1 MKGTDALATG
11 TKCRVAAKHSGVA
24 CPALRNSRPAL
35 AFRSP
40 LRLALR
46 LHANGTDFSFRHGRR
61 RTVALD
67 GILSGGLSALLTNTA
82 ALRVTSDNIAN
93 VNTEGYSR
101 RVVQQQTLAPDG
113 RLMGVDI
120 ASINRVVN
128 NYLDREVLN
137 ANASASRWDIHSS
150 ILDQLNASL
159 GHPGDGTSIG
169 SQLDSLYSMLGQ
181 VSLDPSSLATRLG
194 ALNQFQSLAG
204 SISDLSAGVQALRL
218 NADGEVASTV
228 SQANSLIQQIYT
240 LNPQIEHAIVNG
252 DSASGLLDQRDTLV
266 QQLAGL
272 VGIRTTEQ
280 ADGRLFIATSDGI
293 QLVGDNY
300 ATLSY
305 SPSAGP
311 SFKPVTVQMM
321 NGITGQPIGQSQIF
335 DPHATSGKLRGLLDV
350 RDQTLV
356 GVGEELGQLAQTLSL
371 AFNAQQNANATVPPP
386 TELDGRETGLLD
398 TDALNFSGSTSIGI
412 VDSTGVLQHSVAIDF
427 TGGTLSVDGGPSVSL
442 GSTIG
447 SFVTA
452 LNTALG
458 ANGSATF
465 SNGVLQL
472 TATGGD
478 GLVISDDANNP
489 TSRGGIAFSHFF
501 GLNDLFQSSA
511 NSIVTTG
518 LSASDTA
525 GFAPG
530 GAISLLLKGPQGQRV
545 GETTVSVTGTTI
557 GDMVTALNTAFT
569 GKATF
574 ALDANGQLQVTP
586 AAAYSGYEVEV
597 TLDSTSRGNTGQTFS
612 SLFGLGTGQQM
623 ARAQDFS
630 LSSAVAG
637 QPQRLGFAQPMLT
650 SATALGSQ
658 VVTPGD
664 NRGLLALQDLLNT
677 THSFGKAGGLPAR
690 DVSFSDYAASF
701 YQDVSARGTAVDE
714 SKSSQDTRL
723 QIAKQAQSQAEGVNL
738 DEELAHMMTLQQAY
752 NAGARL
758 IKLAQDLYD
767 QLLQVVK

>member
-1 MKGTDALATG
+1 
-11 TKCRVAAKHSGVA
+11 
-24 CPALRNSRPAL
+24 
-35 AFRSP
+35 
-40 LRLALR
+40 
-46 LHANGTDFSFRHGRR
+46 
-61 RTVALD
+61 VALD
-67 GILSGGLSALLTNTA
+67 GILSSGLTALLTNTA

-93 VNTEGYSR
+93 VNTVGYSR
-101 RVVQQQTLAPDG
+101 RVVQQQTLAPG
-113 RLMGVDI
+113 GNLMGVDI
-120 ASINRVVN
+120 ATINRVTN
-128 NYLDREVLN
+128 DYLDREVLN
-137 ANASASRWDIHSS
+137 ANSSASRWDIHSS

-159 GHPGDGTSIG
+159 GQPGDGTSIG
-169 SQLDSLYSMLGQ
+169 SQLDSLYSALGQ
-181 VSLDPSSLATRLG
+181 ASLDPTSLATRLG
-194 ALNQFQSLAG
+194 ALNQFQSVAG
-204 SISDLSAGVQALRL
+204 TISDLSAGVQALRL

-228 SQANSLIQQIYT
+228 SQANSLIQQIYA

-272 VGIRTTEQ
+272 VGIRTTQ
-280 ADGRLFIATSDGI
+280 QTDGRLFIATSDGI

-300 ATLSY
+300 ATLTY

-311 SFKPVTVQMM
+311 SFRPVTVQMV
-321 NGITGQPIGQSQIF
+321 NGLTGQLIGQSQLF

-356 GVGEELGQLAQTLSL
+356 GIGEELGQLAQTLSL

-386 TELDGRETGLLD
+386 TELDGRQTGLLD
-398 TDALNFSGSTSIGI
+398 TDALNFSGSTTIGI
-412 VDSTGVLQHSVAIDF
+412 ADSTGALQHSVAIDF
-427 TGGTLSVDGGPSVSL
+427 TGGTLSVDGGPNVAI
-442 GSTIG
+442 GGTIG

-458 ANGSATF
+458 ANGTATF
-465 SNGVLQL
+465 TNGVLQL
-472 TATGGD
+472 TASGGN

-489 TSRGGIAFSHFF
+489 TSRGGVAFSHFF
-501 GLNDLFQSSA
+501 GLNDLFQASA

-518 LSASDTA
+518 LSAADTG

-530 GAISLLLKGPQGQRV
+530 GSISLLLKGPQGQRV
-545 GETTVSVTGTTI
+545 GETTVPVTGTTI

-569 GKATF
+569 GMATF
-574 ALDANGQLQVTP
+574 ALDANGQLKVTP
-586 AAAYSGYEVEV
+586 AAAYGGYEVEV

-612 SLFGLGTGQQM
+612 SLFGLGSGQQM
-623 ARAQDFS
+623 AQAQNFD

-637 QPQRLGFAQPMLT
+637 QPQRLGFAQPTLT

-677 THSFGKAGGLPAR
+677 TQTFGKAGGLPAR
-690 DVSFSDYAASF
+690 DVTFSDYAASF
-701 YQDVSARGTAVDE
+701 YQDAAARGTAVDQ
-714 SKSSQDTRL
+714 SKTSQDTRL

-738 DEELAHMMTLQQAY
+738 DEELSNMMTLQQAY

-758 IKLAQDLYD
+758 IKLSQDLYD
-767 QLLQVVK
+767 QLLQAVNS